1 MQSSVRSQGKVIEAT
16 MSRYAL
22 VVDDVRIA
30 ATTIAQTLELLGY
43 ETEMAYGPRPA
54 LESLARRI
62 PDVIL
67 LDINMPGVDGVEVC
81 RYIRCEPSMAQVPI
95 IAISSEVQE
104 DTVARILEAGANIF
118 MLKPLDWEAL
128 EQALKRLLAG
138 EQHSA

>member
-1 MQSSVRSQGKVIEAT
+1 

-22 VVDDVRIA
+22 VVDDSRIA

-43 ETEMAYGPRPA
+43 ETEIAYGPRPA

-81 RYIRCEPSMAQVPI
+81 RYIRCEPATAQVPI

-118 MLKPLDWEAL
+118 MPKPLDVEAL
-128 EQALKRLLAG
+128 EQALKRLLTGKKHTA
-138 EQHSA
+138 